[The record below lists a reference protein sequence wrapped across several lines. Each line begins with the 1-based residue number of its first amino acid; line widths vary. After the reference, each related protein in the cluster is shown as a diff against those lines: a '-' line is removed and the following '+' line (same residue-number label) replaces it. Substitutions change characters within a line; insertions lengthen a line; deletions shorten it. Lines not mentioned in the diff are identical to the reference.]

1 MFFVN
6 FSCQNHK
13 YFLFLSVEMTKTLQS
28 IKNSLYNKGFDI
40 QVLFSSNVYNDHL
53 KRENISDY
61 ELPEANI
68 SLLIGNSKVLWSNF
82 IKDLKDFKS
91 LRDPLDSWTKSEILD
106 ISRRHSSNFSIY
118 LVFDDFIS
126 VNQNKRVDG
135 KKRIA
140 FQKLGNSIGYAIN
153 VPDTGLSITPEFG
166 PWFAYRAVLQFHDL
180 NSKDLIC
187 KTPIQNLKDSQ
198 DLENLEKWMNDSI
211 PITKR
216 IEFAQK
222 IQQAFTKSDKDSF
235 SDFIKLRQEI
245 SSLLKRD
252 EFEYNYNQMMYH
264 YTKDYK
270 YLKD

>member
-1 MFFVN
+1 MIDQLFVV
-6 FSCQNHK
+6 H
-13 YFLFLSVEMTKTLQS
+13 Y
-28 IKNSLYNKGFDI
+28 
-40 QVLFSSNVYNDHL
+40 
-53 KRENISDY
+53 
-61 ELPEANI
+61 
-68 SLLIGNSKVLWSNF
+68 
-82 IKDLKDFKS
+82 
-91 LRDPLDSWTKSEILD
+91 
-106 ISRRHSSNFSIY
+106 Y

-187 KTPIQNLKDSQ
+187 KTPRQNLHD
-198 DLENLEKWMNDSI
+198 LEKWMNDSI

-222 IQQAFTKSDKDSF
+222 IQQVITQSGQNSF

-252 EFEYNYNQMMYH
+252 EFEYSYNQMMYH